1 VLIDRGAHDALTG
14 GGSDVDQDE
23 SEHGGLRFR
32 RMRRTSVK
40 GYSRL
45 QSWVLRRAS

>member
-1 VLIDRGAHDALTG
+1 MHAGF
-14 GGSDVDQDE
+14 S
-23 SEHGGLRFR
+23 FR

-45 QSWVLRRAS
+45 QSWVLRRAG